1 MRSVLG
7 LMTLVIL
14 GNFNAALA
22 SRCKPHPPSITT
34 TKDVTMTANPTSSET
49 EGPLIVKNKIAGGNF
64 ATRGTVGNPVPGFSV
79 EGEAQILLNKGYT
92 GDGSKEQGCVELSA
106 TGSPAGRKRAVG
118 NAVRISQQVSDLN
131 TKNKYTVRF
140 FCAAITTISVNMCDI
155 SASIGNLELYMSNI
169 ISSRQV
175 IQWATILTQTDVPHT
190 EGTFLLS
197 FTCPIGGIAIIYV
210 DSIFMSNQVTPD
222 NIDDVATNF
231 GNEGGVPTPRTTTS
245 PATAS
250 PTTETP
256 NIQVTT
262 GKPSTMDAPSS
273 AAYDPTSDAD
283 QTAFVSLTHLE
294 PAGPME
300 SLKLMGSLDT
310 SDFSPHTT
318 HDFDKETLQQ
328 SSLQCV
334 VICFQLDGC
343 AASAYDDARRRCI
356 FSNAAFAITV
366 FQEAVDQSSAG
377 FILAWSSLGCWSC
390 SNDCSTKG
398 DSTSETFSSAPL
410 SATQISEHTTV
421 VLSPTKPL
429 TTFVSSYVPTAIESE
444 IPQCTLALSDGCT
457 PVKNY
462 KQADCDQSG
471 SFRNTFTL
479 QDKEYL

>member
-1 MRSVLG
+1 
-7 LMTLVIL
+7 
-14 GNFNAALA
+14 
-22 SRCKPHPPSITT
+22 
-34 TKDVTMTANPTSSET
+34 MTANPTSSET

-140 FCAAITTISVNMCDI
+140 FYAAITTISVNMCDI

-283 QTAFVSLTHLE
+283 QTASAYQISSQMVHRLCQCLPLKTCPQEQRMIFELGPADENSQPDAPRACWAYGVPKVGTWGRAKWSNPRQNSMADCALLCKQEGTSCKAFALNTLGQETFCLMLGDRLGVAGIDLDKQRSLIWN
-294 PAGPME
+294 
-300 SLKLMGSLDT
+300 
-310 SDFSPHTT
+310 
-318 HDFDKETLQQ
+318 DFD
-328 SSLQCV
+328 
-334 VICFQLDGC
+334 CFECQGC
-343 AASAYDDARRRCI
+343 
-356 FSNAAFAITV
+356 
-366 FQEAVDQSSAG
+366 
-377 FILAWSSLGCWSC
+377 
-390 SNDCSTKG
+390 
-398 DSTSETFSSAPL
+398 
-410 SATQISEHTTV
+410 
-421 VLSPTKPL
+421 
-429 TTFVSSYVPTAIESE
+429 
-444 IPQCTLALSDGCT
+444 
-457 PVKNY
+457 
-462 KQADCDQSG
+462 
-471 SFRNTFTL
+471 
-479 QDKEYL
+479 

>member
-1 MRSVLG
+1 
-7 LMTLVIL
+7 MT
-14 GNFNAALA
+14 
-22 SRCKPHPPSITT
+22 SI
-34 TKDVTMTANPTSSET
+34 NP
-49 EGPLIVKNKIAGGNF
+49 
-64 ATRGTVGNPVPGFSV
+64 
-79 EGEAQILLNKGYT
+79 
-92 GDGSKEQGCVELSA
+92 SA
-106 TGSPAGRKRAVG
+106 TSCPTCHKLSSP
-118 NAVRISQQVSDLN
+118 SLDLI
-131 TKNKYTVRF
+131 
-140 FCAAITTISVNMCDI
+140 C
-155 SASIGNLELYMSNI
+155 E
-169 ISSRQV
+169 Q
-175 IQWATILTQTDVPHT
+175 
-190 EGTFLLS
+190 
-197 FTCPIGGIAIIYV
+197 
-210 DSIFMSNQVTPD
+210 
-222 NIDDVATNF
+222 
-231 GNEGGVPTPRTTTS
+231 
-245 PATAS
+245 
-250 PTTETP
+250 
-256 NIQVTT
+256 
-262 GKPSTMDAPSS
+262 
-273 AAYDPTSDAD
+273 
-283 QTAFVSLTHLE
+283 
-294 PAGPME
+294 
-300 SLKLMGSLDT
+300 MGSLDN

-356 FSNAAFAITV
+356 FSNAAFTTTV

-429 TTFVSSYVPTAIESE
+429 TTFVSSYVPTATESE

>member
-1 MRSVLG
+1 
-7 LMTLVIL
+7 
-14 GNFNAALA
+14 
-22 SRCKPHPPSITT
+22 
-34 TKDVTMTANPTSSET
+34 MTANPTSSET

-92 GDGSKEQGCVELSA
+92 GDGSKEQGCIELSA

-140 FCAAITTISVNMCDI
+140 FYAAITTISVNMCDM

-222 NIDDVATNF
+222 NIDDVAINF
-231 GNEGGVPTPRTTTS
+231 GNEGGVPTPRTITS

-262 GKPSTMDAPSS
+262 GKPTTMDAPSS

-283 QTAFVSLTHLE
+283 QTASGVSTACNVHSLSNIFANGPPTIQPDAPRACWAYGVPKVGTWGRAKWSNPRQNSMADCALLCKQE
-294 PAGPME
+294 GTSCKAFALNTLGQETFCLMLGDRLGVAGIDLDKQR
-300 SLKLMGSLDT
+300 SLIWN
-310 SDFSPHTT
+310 
-318 HDFDKETLQQ
+318 DFD
-328 SSLQCV
+328 
-334 VICFQLDGC
+334 CFECQGC
-343 AASAYDDARRRCI
+343 
-356 FSNAAFAITV
+356 
-366 FQEAVDQSSAG
+366 
-377 FILAWSSLGCWSC
+377 
-390 SNDCSTKG
+390 
-398 DSTSETFSSAPL
+398 
-410 SATQISEHTTV
+410 
-421 VLSPTKPL
+421 
-429 TTFVSSYVPTAIESE
+429 
-444 IPQCTLALSDGCT
+444 
-457 PVKNY
+457 
-462 KQADCDQSG
+462 
-471 SFRNTFTL
+471 
-479 QDKEYL
+479 